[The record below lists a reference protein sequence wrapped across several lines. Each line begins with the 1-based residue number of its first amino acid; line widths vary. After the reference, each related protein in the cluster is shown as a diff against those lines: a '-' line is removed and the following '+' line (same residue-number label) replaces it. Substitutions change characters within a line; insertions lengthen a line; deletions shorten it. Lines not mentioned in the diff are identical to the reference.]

1 MKILYV
7 ITGLG
12 EGGAERI
19 TSELADQ
26 MLSYG
31 HTVKIV
37 YLKGDIV
44 IRPKS
49 NDIEIIYLGLD
60 KLVDFFKAFQNYK
73 KLLHEFK
80 PDIVHAHMVH
90 ANIFARICRNFM
102 PIPRLIC
109 SAHSSNEGGWLR
121 MIAYKLTHRFAEVTT
136 NVSQSASNKFEE
148 VGAVPSGKIITV
160 YNGIDLTKFEKK
172 NDNDKLR
179 NELGIN
185 VDIPV
190 FLAIGRFDEAKD
202 YSNLLHA
209 FSIFKETLTF
219 KEKQPALLIAGDG
232 ELRSELENLICTLN
246 LHSDVILL
254 GRRDDIPALL
264 NMADFFVLSSKY
276 EGLPT
281 VVIEAMACETYVI
294 ATDCGGSA
302 EIMGTTGKLI
312 PIQNSSALSNAIHEV
327 LKLSQA
333 SILNN
338 NLLARKRVENKFSL
352 KSSTERWIELYE
364 SQKNYNYR

>member
-12 EGGAERI
+12 DGGAEKI
-19 TSELADQ
+19 ASELADQ
-26 MLSYG
+26 MLIYG

-37 YLKGDIV
+37 YLKGNIV
-44 IRPKS
+44 IHPKS
-49 NDIEIIYLGLD
+49 NDIEIVYLGLE
-60 KLVDFFKAFQNYK
+60 KLVDIFKAFQNYK

-80 PDIVHAHMVH
+80 PDVVHAHMVH
-90 ANIFARICRNFM
+90 ANIFVRICRNFI
-102 PIPRLIC
+102 PVPRLIC

-121 MIAYKLTHRFAEVTT
+121 MIAYKLTHKFAEVTT
-136 NVSQSASNKFEE
+136 NVSQSASKKFEE
-148 VGAVPSGKIITV
+148 LGAVPSGKIITV

-179 NELGIN
+179 KDLGIN
-185 VDIPV
+185 IGIPV
-190 FLAIGRFDEAKD
+190 FLAIGRLDEAKD

-219 KEKQPALLIAGDG
+219 KEKQPILLIAGDG
-232 ELRSELENLICTLN
+232 ELRSELENLICNLN
-246 LHSDVILL
+246 LQSDVILL
-254 GRRDDIPALL
+254 GRRDDIAALL
-264 NMADFFVLSSKY
+264 NMSDFFVLSSKY

-312 PIQNSSALSNAIHEV
+312 PIQNSVALSNAINEV
-327 LKLSQA
+327 LKLSKV
-333 SILNN
+333 SILDN
-338 NLLARKRVENKFSL
+338 NLVARKRVEDKFSL
-352 KSSTERWIELYE
+352 KSSVERWIELYE
-364 SQKNYNYR
+364 S